1 MKVIN
6 NIQQGS
12 DEWHKSRLGRATASN
27 FSKIVTS
34 TGAISKQLEKY
45 ALELAT
51 EMLLIEPEEGF
62 KSDAMQRGND
72 LEPEAREA
80 YQEHTFNIVD
90 EVAFFDC
97 GDWGYSPDGL
107 IGNDGLIEIKC
118 PTATTHMRY
127 LIDNKLP
134 TTYIQQVQGGLF
146 VSKRKW
152 CDFVSFNLDFKDE
165 RNKLFIVRVY
175 RDEEFIK
182 SLEQGIKKTVNLRNQ
197 FISKVNGKY

>member
-1 MKVIN
+1 MKTIN
-6 NIQQGS
+6 NIEQGS
-12 DEWHKSRLGRATASN
+12 KEWHNIRLGRATASN

-97 GDWGYSPDGL
+97 DNYGYSPDGL
-107 IGNDGLIEIKC
+107 LGKYGLVEFKC
-118 PTATTHMRY
+118 PNATTHTKY
-127 LIDNKLP
+127 LFEDRLP
-134 TTYIQQVQGGLF
+134 VEYKAQCQGGLM
-146 VSKRKW
+146 VTGRRYI
-152 CDFVSFNLDFKDE
+152 DFVSYHPNFQDDK
-165 RNKLFIVRVY
+165 RLFIKKVT

-182 SLEQGIKKTVNLRNQ
+182 KLKAGIDKVIELRDQ
-197 FISKVNGKY
+197 FITKIKENDK